1 MDLYSIQ
8 VAVESGWSTFLEPTG
23 DVATIHDTLTKLRH
37 EGCPCRL
44 VKCKVMREYPAEK
57 AERQDETIL
66 FAADR
71 MYDAIRHVVISA
83 DNPTRTMKHL
93 VGCIR
98 NAESAAN
105 DYDAAISVATPE
117 VAARVRRTL

>member
-8 VAVESGWSTFLEPTG
+8 VAVEGGWSTYLEPTS
-23 DVATIHDTLTKLRH
+23 DVAVLHDTLTRLRN

-44 VKCKVMREYPAEK
+44 VKCKVMKEYPAEK
-57 AERQDETIL
+57 QDDTLL

-71 MYDAIRHVVISA
+71 MYDAIRAITISA
-83 DNPTRTMKHL
+83 DSPSENISDLTQR
-93 VGCIR
+93 I
-98 NAESAAN
+98 NDAESAAH
-105 DYDAAISVATPE
+105 DYDAALSAATPD

>member
-8 VAVESGWSTFLEPTG
+8 VAVEGGWSTYREPTS
-23 DVATIHDTLTKLRH
+23 DVAVLHDTLTRLRR

-44 VKCKVMREYPAEK
+44 VKCRVLKEYPSEK
-57 AERQDETIL
+57 ADDTVL

-71 MYDAIRHVVISA
+71 MYDAIRHAGNARDGRVYDVCRAVTDAQKAA
-83 DNPTRTMKHL
+83 D
-93 VGCIR
+93 
-98 NAESAAN
+98 
-105 DYDAAISVATPE
+105 DYDAALSVATPE